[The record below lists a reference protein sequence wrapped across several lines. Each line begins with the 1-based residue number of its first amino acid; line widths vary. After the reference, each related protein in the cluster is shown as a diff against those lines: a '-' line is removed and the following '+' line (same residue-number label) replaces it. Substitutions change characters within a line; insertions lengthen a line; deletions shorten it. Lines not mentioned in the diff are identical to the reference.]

1 MIKRSLLLC
10 AMDVSQVSAG
20 LFGRSLREFRVA
32 RATTS

>member
-1 MIKRSLLLC
+1 LLC
-10 AMDVSQVSAG
+10 ATDENQLCAG